1 MDLFAKERQ
10 DVIYEMILKN
20 NAVTV
25 ANLVEKFAVSI
36 ETVRRDLLD
45 MEKQGFLTRV
55 HGGAVAKNE
64 MKQFS
69 TLPQRNRENS
79 PEKRELSLKACEFI
93 NEGDIIAVDSGS
105 TAIFFAEA
113 LKEKFTKLTVITHSL
128 DVFNILNSYK
138 DFSVILCGG
147 HFIKEEN
154 TFYGSLTVNM
164 YSTLYAQ
171 KAFIF
176 TSAVSLEH
184 GICDFRQEFYDVQK
198 VMLGCAD
205 EIFVL
210 ADSSKFEKK
219 ALLKLSEMKND
230 FIYITDASLPK
241 ELKELYK
248 ENNIK
253 IYTGGE

>member
-1 MDLFAKERQ
+1 MFAKERQ
-10 DVIYEMILKN
+10 DLIYEMILKN

-25 ANLVEKFAVSI
+25 ANLVEKFGVSI
-36 ETVRRDLLD
+36 ETVRRDLLE
-45 MEKQGFLTRV
+45 MEKNGLLNRV

-64 MKQFS
+64 MKPFS
-69 TLPQRNRENS
+69 NLNQRNTENS
-79 PEKRELSLKACEFI
+79 AEKKELSLKACDFI
-93 NEGDIIAVDSGS
+93 SEGDIIAVDAGS

-113 LKEKFTKLTVITHSL
+113 LKERFTKLTVITHSL

-138 DFSVILCGG
+138 EFSVILCGG

-164 YSTLYAQ
+164 YSSLYAQ

-184 GICDFRQEFYDVQK
+184 GMCDFRQEFYDVQK
-198 VMLGCAD
+198 VLLNCAD

-219 ALLKLSEMKND
+219 ALLKLTDMKND
-230 FIYITDASLPK
+230 YIYITDSDLPN

-248 ENNIK
+248 ENGIK
-253 IYTGGE
+253 IYTGGED

>member
-1 MDLFAKERQ
+1 MFAKERQ
-10 DVIYEMILKN
+10 DIIYEMILKN

-36 ETVRRDLLD
+36 ETVRRDLLE
-45 MEKQGFLTRV
+45 MEKKGLLTRV
-55 HGGAVAKNE
+55 HGGAVAKTGMND
-64 MKQFS
+64 FS
-69 TLPQRNRENS
+69 VLSKRNTEHS
-79 PEKRELSLKACEFI
+79 EQKKALSLKACEFI
-93 NEGDIIAVDSGS
+93 NEGDIIAVDAGS
-105 TAIFFAEA
+105 TATFFAEA

-138 DFSVILCGG
+138 EFSVILCGG

-164 YSTLYAQ
+164 YSSLYAQ

-176 TSAVSLEH
+176 TTAISLEH
-184 GICDFRQEFYDVQK
+184 GICDYRQEFYDIQK
-198 VMLGCAD
+198 VILQNSS

-210 ADSSKFEKK
+210 ADSSKFEKT
-219 ALLKLSEMKND
+219 ALLKLTDMKSD
-230 FIYITDASLPK
+230 YIYITDSNLPN

-248 ENNIK
+248 ENGINIF
-253 IYTGGE
+253 TGGES

>member
-1 MDLFAKERQ
+1 MFAKERQ
-10 DVIYEMILKN
+10 DKIYEMILKN

-25 ANLVEKFAVSI
+25 SNLVETFAVSI
-36 ETVRRDLLD
+36 ETIRRDLLE
-45 MEKQGFLTRV
+45 MEKAGLLNRV

-69 TLPQRNRENS
+69 DLPQRNLQHS
-79 PEKRELSLKACEFI
+79 PEKKELSLKACEFI
-93 NEGDIIAVDSGS
+93 NEGDIIAVDTGS

-113 LKEKFTKLTVITHSL
+113 LKESFTKLTVITHSL
-128 DVFNILNSYK
+128 DVFNILNGQNG
-138 DFSVILCGG
+138 FEVILCGG

-154 TFYGSLTVNM
+154 SFYGPLVKN
-164 YSTLYAQ
+164 TLSNLHAD

-176 TSAVSLEH
+176 TTAVSLEH
-184 GICDFRQEFYDVQK
+184 GVCDYRNEFYEVQK
-198 VMLGCAD
+198 AMLNCSD
-205 EIFVL
+205 NIFIL

-219 ALLKLSEMKND
+219 ALLKLCDMRND
-230 FIYITDASLPK
+230 YIYITDSALPR

-253 IYTGGE
+253 IYTK

>member
-1 MDLFAKERQ
+1 MFAKERQ
-10 DVIYEMILKN
+10 DLIYEMILKN

-25 ANLVEKFAVSI
+25 SKLVEKFAVSI
-36 ETVRRDLLD
+36 ETVRRDLLE
-45 MEKQGFLTRV
+45 MERQGLLTRV
-55 HGGAVAKNE
+55 HGGAVAKTG
-64 MKQFS
+64 MSGFS
-69 TLPQRNRENS
+69 VLSQRNSEHG
-79 PEKRELSLKACEFI
+79 EQKKALSLKACEFI
-93 NEGDIIAVDSGS
+93 NDGEIIAVDAGS
-105 TAIFFAEA
+105 TATFFAEA

-147 HFIKEEN
+147 HYIREEN

-164 YSTLYAQ
+164 FSSLYAQ

-198 VMLGCAD
+198 VLLGCAD
-205 EIFVL
+205 EIFIL

-219 ALLKLSEMKND
+219 ALLKLTDMKND
-230 FIYITDASLPK
+230 YIYITDSDLPN

-248 ENNIK
+248 ENGIK
-253 IYTGGE
+253 IYTNGEY